1 MRMSVPLSRRWV
13 AKLWRSVCTVTCLA
27 APAAAQAERQA
38 ACNTC
43 QTPRVLTNLEAW
55 IRRRLRLY
63 LWRQWRNGRMAP
75 TASRNC
81 GAVACRSSTRRLPPA
96 RRPGSGA
103 CQDIRRSNR
112 RCAIR
117 LRRPRS
123 PPPLYSCPSLT
134 RSNRQVRDPY
144 ARWWGRGGTARCPPI
159 PINPLSF
166 THAIPSTRTS
176 IRRSRSNP

>member
-1 MRMSVPLSRRWV
+1 MTTGNSHNGSNSQHRLSDQV
-13 AKLWRSVCTVTCLA
+13 SANTAHQPGGMDPPKATFLSLA
-27 APAAAQAERQA
+27 AMAKWPQPLQGAAAPWCAEVPRGGCRRLA
-38 ACNTC
+38 D
-43 QTPRVLTNLEAW
+43 RVLAHVRTS
-55 IRRRLRLY
+55 
-63 LWRQWRNGRMAP
+63 GGP
-75 TASRNC
+75 T
-81 GAVACRSSTRRLPPA
+81 GAAQSV
-96 RRPGSGA
+96 
-103 CQDIRRSNR
+103 
-112 RCAIR
+112 